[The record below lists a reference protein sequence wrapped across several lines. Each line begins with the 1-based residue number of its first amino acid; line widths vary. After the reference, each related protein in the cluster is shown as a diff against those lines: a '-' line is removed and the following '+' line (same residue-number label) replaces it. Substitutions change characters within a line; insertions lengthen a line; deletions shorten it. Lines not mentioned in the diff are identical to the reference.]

1 MTAKQYLKKAKRIDA
16 FIKAKNEELEELRA
30 KSTSVGSFELSPDKV
45 QTSNNSESRIENDV
59 VNIIEC
65 EERIKRAIQDYILL
79 KDEINDKIEEIE
91 CDDFRLILQLRY
103 LNQKDWE
110 TIAIEMNFSYS
121 HTLSLHKQALDAF
134 EEKHHDFL
142 CS

>member
-30 KSTSVGSFELSPDKV
+30 KSTSVGAVQLTPDKV
-45 QTSNNSESRIENDV
+45 QTSHSSSDKLANDII
-59 VNIIEC
+59 NILEC
-65 EERIKRAIQDYILL
+65 EERIKKAIQDYILL

-91 CDDFRLILQLRY
+91 NDDFRLILQLRY

>member
-65 EERIKRAIQDYILL
+65 EERIKKAIQDYILL

-121 HTLSLHKQALDAF
+121 HILSLHKQALDAF